1 MKKFLCHPKKPSLI
15 SRHQSEMTQNSNLLS
30 QITNLTSELE
40 TSKENFKL
48 SLEKLNTDLIDT
60 KKLKIQLQADAD
72 SLLDEKNNLLAKID
86 DLKLSHEKEIGEM
99 RSQTQKMLG
108 EQKSVRGFGG
118 CWKLTKLLFLF

>member
-1 MKKFLCHPKKPSLI
+1 M
-15 SRHQSEMTQNSNLLS
+15 
-30 QITNLTSELE
+30 
-40 TSKENFKL
+40 
-48 SLEKLNTDLIDT
+48 IDT

-118 CWKLTKLLFLF
+118 C

>member
-1 MKKFLCHPKKPSLI
+1 M
-15 SRHQSEMTQNSNLLS
+15 
-30 QITNLTSELE
+30 
-40 TSKENFKL
+40 
-48 SLEKLNTDLIDT
+48 IDT

-86 DLKLSHEKEIGEM
+86 DLRLSHEKEIGEM

-118 CWKLTKLLFLF
+118 C